1 MKQAGLLGAR
11 REGREMDEGRKD
23 SVVLGQENIIRQN
36 KGIWM
41 EGACTLNL
49 AKRSNGQIQLP

>member
-1 MKQAGLLGAR
+1 
-11 REGREMDEGRKD
+11 MDEGRKD

-41 EGACTLNL
+41 EGACSLNIS
-49 AKRSNGQIQLP
+49 KEK

>member
-1 MKQAGLLGAR
+1 
-11 REGREMDEGRKD
+11 MDEGRKD

-41 EGACTLNL
+41 EGPVA
-49 AKRSNGQIQLP
+49 